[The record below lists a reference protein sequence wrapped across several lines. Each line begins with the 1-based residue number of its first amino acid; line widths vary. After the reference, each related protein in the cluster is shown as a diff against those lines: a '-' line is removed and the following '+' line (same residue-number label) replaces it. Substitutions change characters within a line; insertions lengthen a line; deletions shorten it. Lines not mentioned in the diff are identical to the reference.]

1 MVEVSNPSSPATPSS
16 AKKVRHKWRGPD
28 SSAKNI
34 SRADTDPMASPEGSM
49 SEPSTESPA
58 AAEHAAPR
66 SSTQWEFRRMPTL
79 SGRDEM
85 PTMSDLGVSQS
96 FVFRHSSADGAAA
109 EEAEAEPANAANGS
123 NVPDRDAVADDGE
136 LTVQIEGL
144 RQSMDSQLN
153 TDDPEAVDA
162 EEKPAAANHHGRT
175 WIQLWR
181 HGGRKVPQAA
191 CHRLRG

>member
-16 AKKVRHKWRGPD
+16 AKKVRQKWRGIPD

-34 SRADTDPMASPEGSM
+34 SRADADPLASPEG
-49 SEPSTESPA
+49 SEPSTESP
-58 AAEHAAPR
+58 AAPR

-85 PTMSDLGVSQS
+85 PTLSDLGVSQS
-96 FVFRHSSADGAAA
+96 FVFRHNSADGAAA
-109 EEAEAEPANAANGS
+109 EEAEEDLTNAANGS
-123 NVPDRDAVADDGE
+123 DVPDSDAVADDGE
-136 LTVQIEGL
+136 LTVQIQEL
-144 RQSMDSQLN
+144 RQSMDSQLK
-153 TDDPEAVDA
+153 TDEPEAVDA

-181 HGGRKVPQAA
+181 HGGRKVPQR
-191 CHRLRG
+191 HRLHG